1 MTKLILDPLSL
12 SLEFPKASESRIHR
26 VRILCQVVEY
36 DDLTATLKVCKVPN
50 IHKLHTEINLI
61 DEPVAERYTLNVNLF
76 GVLDKMNAESISVGT
91 IVNIVGYFNGE
102 NVNVIECY
110 PVNGS
115 SIIPENNVK
124 VLAGISKLKD
134 FD

>member
-12 SLEFPKASESRIHR
+12 PLEFPKASESRLHR
-26 VRILCQVVEY
+26 VRILGQVVEY
-36 DDLTATLKVCKVPN
+36 EDAAATLKVCKVPN
-50 IHKLHTEINLI
+50 IPKLHTEINLI
-61 DEPVAERYTLNVNLF
+61 DEPVPEAHTLNVNIG
-76 GVLDKMNAESISVGT
+76 GVLDKMNAESISIGT

-102 NVNVIECY
+102 DVNVIECY

-115 SIIPENNVK
+115 SIIPHNNVT
-124 VLAGISKLKD
+124 VLTEISKLKD